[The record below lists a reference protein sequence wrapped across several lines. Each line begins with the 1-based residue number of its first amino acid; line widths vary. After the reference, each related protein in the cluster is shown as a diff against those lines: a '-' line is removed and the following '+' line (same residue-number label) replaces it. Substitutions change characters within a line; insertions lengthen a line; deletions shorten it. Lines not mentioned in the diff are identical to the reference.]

1 MRKAVFFF
9 VLLLVCS
16 SLLASPPI
24 ESQLVTLQSNIQLK
38 LQESQ
43 KQLKVMET
51 QLMFLQQTSQAE
63 RQNLETRL
71 MTFQSSWNNTLIELK
86 SCYNDINTL
95 NDTLTKERTKN
106 SLLTRWLIV
115 GILLIL
121 IPIIAKIVIKVLQ
134 IKGFA
139 FPSWLTFWL

>member
-16 SLLASPPI
+16 SLLASPLI

-71 MTFQSSWNNTLIELK
+71 MTFQSSWNNTLLELK

>member
-16 SLLASPPI
+16 SLLANPPI

-43 KQLKVMET
+43 KQLQVMET
-51 QLMFLQQTSQAE
+51 QLRYLQQTSQTE

-71 MTFQSSWNNTLIELK
+71 TTFQSSWNNTLIELK

>member
-16 SLLASPPI
+16 SLLANPPI

-43 KQLKVMET
+43 KQLQVMET
-51 QLMFLQQTSQAE
+51 QLRYLQQTSQTE

-71 MTFQSSWNNTLIELK
+71 MTFQNSWNNTLIELK

>member
-16 SLLASPPI
+16 SLLASPLI

-43 KQLKVMET
+43 KQLQVMET

>member
-9 VLLLVCS
+9 VLFLVCS
-16 SLLASPPI
+16 SLLANPPI

-43 KQLKVMET
+43 KQLQVMET
-51 QLMFLQQTSQAE
+51 QLRYLQQTSQTE

-71 MTFQSSWNNTLIELK
+71 TTFQSSWNNTLIELK

>member
-1 MRKAVFFF
+1 MRKAIFFF
-9 VLLLVCS
+9 VLLLVF
-16 SLLASPPI
+16 LPLPANPPI
-24 ESQLVTLQSNIQLK
+24 ENQLATLQSNIQLK

-43 KQLKVMET
+43 KQLHTMEA
-51 QLMFLQQTSQAE
+51 QLRYLQQASQTE
-63 RQNLETRL
+63 RQNLEQRL

-106 SLLTRWLIV
+106 SILTKWLIV
-115 GILLIL
+115 GILLII
-121 IPIIAKIVIKVLQ
+121 IPIIAKIIIKVLQ

>member
-16 SLLASPPI
+16 SLLASPLI

>member
-1 MRKAVFFF
+1 MRKAIFFF

-43 KQLKVMET
+43 KQLQVMET
-51 QLMFLQQTSQAE
+51 QLRCLQQTSLVE

-106 SLLTRWLIV
+106 SILTRWLIV

>member
-1 MRKAVFFF
+1 MRRVIFFF
-9 VLLLVCS
+9 VLLLVF
-16 SLLASPPI
+16 LPLPANPPI
-24 ESQLVTLQSNIQLK
+24 ENQLATLQSNIQLK

-43 KQLKVMET
+43 KQLQVMET
-51 QLMFLQQTSQAE
+51 QLRYLQQTSRTE

-106 SLLTRWLIV
+106 SILTKWLIV